1 MERLAHRGRTAP
13 RAWSEYPRATPGGIM
28 KPIGKK
34 QPESQ
39 PEGGPEKQSY
49 HKPKLTQVGKIDE
62 ITKSGKLVD
71 LESLNQGSIF

>member
-1 MERLAHRGRTAP
+1 
-13 RAWSEYPRATPGGIM
+13 M

-34 QPESQ
+34 QPDSQ
-39 PEGGPEKQSY
+39 PKGGPEKQSY

-71 LESLNQGSIF
+71 LEILNQGSIF